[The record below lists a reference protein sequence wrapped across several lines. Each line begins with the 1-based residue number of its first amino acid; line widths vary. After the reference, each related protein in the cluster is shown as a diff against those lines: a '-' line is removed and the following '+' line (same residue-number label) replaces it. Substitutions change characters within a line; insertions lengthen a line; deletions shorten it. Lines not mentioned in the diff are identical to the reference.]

1 MTEIQSYVKKL
12 KIKDYAIYQKSGLE
26 ITVLMKDGKRV
37 KYKATGG
44 MTLQEVVDAIIERLE
59 E

>member
-1 MTEIQSYVKKL
+1 MTEIQNYVKKL

-26 ITVLMKDGKRV
+26 ITVLMNDGRKI
-37 KYKATGG
+37 KLKTTGA

>member
-1 MTEIQSYVKKL
+1 MKEIQSFVKKL

-26 ITVLMKDGKRV
+26 ITVLMNDGRKV
-37 KYKATGG
+37 KLKTTGA

>member
-26 ITVLMKDGKRV
+26 ITVLMNDGRKV
-37 KYKATGG
+37 KLKTTGA
-44 MTLQEVVDAIIERLE
+44 MTLQEVIDAIIERLE

>member
-1 MTEIQSYVKKL
+1 MIEIQSFVKKL

-26 ITVLMKDGKRV
+26 ITVLMNDGKRL
-37 KYKATGG
+37 KYKTTGA
-44 MTLQEVVDAIIERLE
+44 MTLQEIVDAITERLE

>member
-1 MTEIQSYVKKL
+1 MITINDHVKKL

-26 ITVLMKDGKRV
+26 ITVLMNDGRKI
-37 KYKATGG
+37 KLKTTGA
-44 MTLQEVVDAIIERLE
+44 MTLQELVDAIIERLE

>member
-1 MTEIQSYVKKL
+1 MIEIQSYVKKL

-26 ITVLMKDGKRV
+26 ITVLMNDGKKV
-37 KYKATGG
+37 KFKTTGA
-44 MTLQEVVDAIIERLE
+44 MTLQEIVDAITERLE

>member
-1 MTEIQSYVKKL
+1 MIEIQSFVKKL

-26 ITVLMKDGKRV
+26 ITVLMNDGKRV
-37 KYKATGG
+37 KFKTTGA
-44 MTLQEVVDAIIERLE
+44 MTIGEIVNAITERLE

>member
-1 MTEIQSYVKKL
+1 MKEIQSFVKKL

-26 ITVLMKDGKRV
+26 ITVLMNDGKRV
-37 KYKATGG
+37 KYKTTGG

>member
-1 MTEIQSYVKKL
+1 MITINDHVKRL

-26 ITVLMKDGKRV
+26 ITVLMNDGRKV
-37 KYKATGG
+37 KFKTTGA
-44 MTLQEVVDAIIERLE
+44 MTLQEIVDAITERLE